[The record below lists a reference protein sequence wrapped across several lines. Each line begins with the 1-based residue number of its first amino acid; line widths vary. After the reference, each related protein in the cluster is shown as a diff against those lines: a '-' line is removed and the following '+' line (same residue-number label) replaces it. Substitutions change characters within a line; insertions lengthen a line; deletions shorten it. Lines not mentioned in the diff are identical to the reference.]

1 MQSVLVLELMN
12 HTCQLA
18 AFSSSVSV
26 FGYGAHRM
34 ILRAHPDQEV
44 IEPMP
49 NFYESAAVESG
60 YKKQQPKLGL
70 KVSSKL
76 QCWTSVL
83 GQKRTSELTPS
94 MSAFGGKADIT
105 FARSGSA
112 LPLMGPGI
120 AALPQVPVSMLRK
133 KPITTT

>member
-18 AFSSSVSV
+18 AFPSSVSV

-34 ILRAHPDQEV
+34 ILRAHLDQEV
-44 IEPMP
+44 IEPMS
-49 NFYESAAVESG
+49 NFYESAAGESG
-60 YKKQQPKLGL
+60 YKKHQPKLGL

-83 GQKRTSELTPS
+83 GHKRTSRHVRV
-94 MSAFGGKADIT
+94 MSAITPKADI
-105 FARSGSA
+105 S
-112 LPLMGPGI
+112 
-120 AALPQVPVSMLRK
+120 
-133 KPITTT
+133 